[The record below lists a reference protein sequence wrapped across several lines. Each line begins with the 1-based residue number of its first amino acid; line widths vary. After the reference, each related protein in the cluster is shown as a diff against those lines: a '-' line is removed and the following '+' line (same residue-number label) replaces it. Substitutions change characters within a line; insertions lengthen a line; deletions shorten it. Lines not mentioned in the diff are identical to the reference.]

1 MHVCFWIPN
10 WSIWRLKRVLEV
22 ITVGRILT
30 SNWER
35 KGLALATCTF
45 VRYYKIKWWKP
56 PVKPL
61 RHKSFLTSWSSWP
74 YAGRTMI
81 LCAMTN
87 QWCTEF
93 IFLAIHPHLVPSVD
107 NLWKFTSQKEAF
119 PIALKTPVPS
129 KWERRQRIPIIPGHA
144 WSGHGHIFA
153 ICFPSPNCCNCYAI
167 FGNGMWNS
175 VRLVDKQKK
184 TRETWC
190 ANDLVTF
197 SRPKDI
203 ALYQLDL
210 CFFWILLVCFSWSF
224 RI

>member
-1 MHVCFWIPN
+1 MEFW
-10 WSIWRLKRVLEV
+10 L
-22 ITVGRILT
+22 RIG
-30 SNWER
+30 ER
-35 KGLALATCTF
+35 KGLALATYTF

-87 QWCTEF
+87 QMWCTAF
-93 IFLAIHPHLVPSVD
+93 AFLAIHLHLVPSVD
-107 NLWKFTSQKEAF
+107 NSLHRRKLFPHWRLQPFKMGTSSAY
-119 PIALKTPVPS
+119 PS
-129 KWERRQRIPIIPGHA
+129 HPRTSLVFWPWPHLR
-144 WSGHGHIFA
+144 SFL
-153 ICFPSPNCCNCYAI
+153 SPNCCNCYAI
-167 FGNGMWNS
+167 FGNSMWNS
-175 VRLVDKQKK
+175 VRLVDKHNSA
-184 TRETWC
+184 RETWC

-197 SRPKDI
+197 SSRPKDI

-210 CFFWILLVCFSWSF
+210 YFFWILLVCFSWSF